1 MIMKKKL
8 LLIILMML
16 PLFASADPV
25 EIDGI
30 FYNLNT
36 DGNVAEVLGLLNTS
50 QSSVVI
56 PETVKFENVTYDVTS
71 IGAGA
76 FYKYSKLTSVT
87 IPNSVTNIGAK
98 AFIRCKALTSITIP
112 NSVTSKK
119 HNFGVFNILA

>member
-1 MIMKKKL
+1 MKKKL

-56 PETVKFENVTYDVTS
+56 PETVKYENVTYDVTS
-71 IGAGA
+71 IGMHA
-76 FYKYSKLTSVT
+76 FDKYSKLTSVT

-98 AFIRCKALTSITIP
+98 AFFQCI
-112 NSVTSKK
+112 
-119 HNFGVFNILA
+119 